1 MITMLRIK
9 MVATNTYIIR
19 MVILLIFVME
29 SYYKVILKSAGNTSM
44 RFEEMIRRELAQ
56 PDGTLR
62 PETLAQ
68 IAALKAANPAL
79 YVEKGP

>member
-1 MITMLRIK
+1 
-9 MVATNTYIIR
+9 
-19 MVILLIFVME
+19 
-29 SYYKVILKSAGNTSM
+29 M
-44 RFEEMIRRELAQ
+44 RFEEMIRLELAQ

-79 YVEKGP
+79 YVEKVP